1 MGKLEKL
8 EGWLEDHILVVCATA
23 LAILLILLGIACFVS
38 GTHDDRTAWNDFA
51 DQMNRNADYYLEKNT
66 GGPCGYVRTVGST
79 TYSVSISVSWS
90 SSETANYTRIYAKEG
105 GLALEWHTITLSD
118 GDKVTSTTY
127 IPYESICYVQA
138 NKVV

>member
-1 MGKLEKL
+1 MGRLERL
-8 EGWLEDHILVVCATA
+8 ERWLEDHLLVVCATA

-51 DQMNRNADYYLEKNT
+51 NQMNKNADYYLEKNT
-66 GGPCGYVRTVGST
+66 GGSCGYVKTVGSEYYST
-79 TYSVSISVSWS
+79 TINVSWS
-90 SSETANYTRIYAKEG
+90 SSEINYARVYAKEG
-105 GLALEWHTITLSD
+105 GLALEWHKITPSK
-118 GDKVTSTTY
+118 GDRVTSTTY